1 MGKKKSKTQRLKKN
15 KKKKAKRIN
24 VQQVNPLILVEKG
37 GKIMFKTLEEKVKN
51 YFYHHYGKYAVEY
64 QIEGDKIKVISNI
77 GLYRYVP
84 NTKSN
89 IKKLDEAI
97 LKNKITI
104 AEKIDNY
111 EKTNESR
118 AKMLLFNI
126 SMILFSGLSIVFAF
140 FSGSYILFLLSL
152 ISFSICTFAASTSG
166 LTYFILVSEIR
177 NLKRATG
184 YKQDLEI
191 EMPKINTKNISK
203 KLKLLKAL
211 NKI

>member
-1 MGKKKSKTQRLKKN
+1 MGKKKSKTQKFKKN
-15 KKKKAKRIN
+15 KKRKARRIN
-24 VQQVNPLILVEKG
+24 VDKVVNPLILVEKG

-97 LKNKITI
+97 IKNKVTI
-104 AEKIDNY
+104 AEKIDDY

-140 FSGSYILFLLSL
+140 FSGSYLLFLLSV

-184 YKQDLEI
+184 YKQELEI
-191 EMPKINTKNISK
+191 EMPKLNTKNIKK
-203 KLKLLKAL
+203 KLKLIKGQ
-211 NKI
+211 

>member
-1 MGKKKSKTQRLKKN
+1 MGKKKSKTQKLKKN

-24 VQQVNPLILVEKG
+24 RQQINPLILVEKG
-37 GKIMFKTLEEKVKN
+37 GKIMFKTLGDKVKN

-84 NTKSN
+84 NTKAN
-89 IKKLDEAI
+89 IRKLDEAI

-104 AEKIDNY
+104 AEKIDDY

-140 FSGSYILFLLSL
+140 FSGSYILFLLSV

-191 EMPKINTKNISK
+191 EMPKLNTKNIKK
-203 KLKLLKAL
+203 KLNIIKGQ
-211 NKI
+211 N

>member
-126 SMILFSGLSIVFAF
+126 SMILFSGISIVFAF
-140 FSGSYILFLLSL
+140 FSGSYLLFLLSL

-191 EMPKINTKNISK
+191 EMPKLNTKKISK
-203 KLKLLKAL
+203 KFKLLKGQ
-211 NKI
+211 N

>member
-1 MGKKKSKTQRLKKN
+1 MGKKKSKTQKFKKN
-15 KKKKAKRIN
+15 KKRKARRIN
-24 VQQVNPLILVEKG
+24 VDKVVNPLILVEKG

-97 LKNKITI
+97 IKNKVTI
-104 AEKIDNY
+104 AEKIDDY
-111 EKTNESR
+111 ERTNESR

-140 FSGSYILFLLSL
+140 FSGSYLLFLLSV

-184 YKQDLEI
+184 YKQELEI
-191 EMPKINTKNISK
+191 EMPKLNTKYIKK
-203 KLKLLKAL
+203 KLKLIKGQ
-211 NKI
+211 

>member
-140 FSGSYILFLLSL
+140 FSGSYLLFLLSL

-184 YKQDLEI
+184 YKLDLEI
-191 EMPKINTKNISK
+191 EMPKLNTKKISK
-203 KLKLLKAL
+203 KFKLLKGQ
-211 NKI
+211 N

>member
-1 MGKKKSKTQRLKKN
+1 MGKKKSKTQKFKMN
-15 KKKKAKRIN
+15 KKRKARRIK

-51 YFYHHYGKYAVEY
+51 YFYHHYGKYAIEY

-84 NTKSN
+84 NTKAN

-97 LKNKITI
+97 IKNKITI
-104 AEKIDNY
+104 AEKIDDY

-126 SMILFSGLSIVFAF
+126 SMILFSGLSVVLAF
-140 FSGSYILFLLSL
+140 FSGSYMLFLLSV
-152 ISFSICTFAASTSG
+152 ISFSVCTFASTTTG

-191 EMPKINTKNISK
+191 EMPKLNTKNIKK
-203 KLKLLKAL
+203 KLNIIKGQ
-211 NKI
+211 N

>member
-1 MGKKKSKTQRLKKN
+1 MGKKKSKTQKFKKN
-15 KKKKAKRIN
+15 KKRKARRIN
-24 VQQVNPLILVEKG
+24 VDKVVNPLILVEKG

-51 YFYHHYGKYAVEY
+51 YFYHHYGKYAIEY

-97 LKNKITI
+97 IKNKVTI
-104 AEKIDNY
+104 AEKIDDY
-111 EKTNESR
+111 ERTNESR

-140 FSGSYILFLLSL
+140 FSGSYLLFLLSV

-184 YKQDLEI
+184 YKQELEI
-191 EMPKINTKNISK
+191 EMPKLNTKNIKK
-203 KLKLLKAL
+203 KLKLIKGQ
-211 NKI
+211 

>member
-1 MGKKKSKTQRLKKN
+1 MGKKKSKTQKFKKN
-15 KKKKAKRIN
+15 KKRKARRIK

-51 YFYHHYGKYAVEY
+51 YFYHHYGKYAIEY

-126 SMILFSGLSIVFAF
+126 SMILFSGISIVFAF
-140 FSGSYILFLLSL
+140 FSGSYLLFLLSL

-203 KLKLLKAL
+203 KLKLLKGQ
-211 NKI
+211 N

>member
-1 MGKKKSKTQRLKKN
+1 MGKKKSKTQKFKKN
-15 KKKKAKRIN
+15 KKRKARRIN
-24 VQQVNPLILVEKG
+24 VDKVVNPLILVEKG

-97 LKNKITI
+97 IKNKVTI
-104 AEKIDNY
+104 AEKIDDY
-111 EKTNESR
+111 ERTNESR

-140 FSGSYILFLLSL
+140 FSGSYLLFLLSV

-184 YKQDLEI
+184 YKKELEI
-191 EMPKINTKNISK
+191 EMPKLNTKNIKK
-203 KLKLLKAL
+203 KLKLIKGQ
-211 NKI
+211 

>member
-1 MGKKKSKTQRLKKN
+1 MGKKKSKTQKFKKN
-15 KKKKAKRIN
+15 KKRKARRIN
-24 VQQVNPLILVEKG
+24 VDKVVNPLILVEKG

-97 LKNKITI
+97 IKNKVTI
-104 AEKIDNY
+104 AEKIDDY
-111 EKTNESR
+111 ERTNESR

-140 FSGSYILFLLSL
+140 FSGSYLLFLLSV

-184 YKQDLEI
+184 YKQELEI
-191 EMPKINTKNISK
+191 EMPKLNTKNIKK
-203 KLKLLKAL
+203 KLKLIKGQ
-211 NKI
+211 

>member
-140 FSGSYILFLLSL
+140 FSGSYLLFLLSL

-191 EMPKINTKNISK
+191 EMPKLNTKKISK
-203 KLKLLKAL
+203 KFKLLKGQ
-211 NKI
+211 N

>member
-1 MGKKKSKTQRLKKN
+1 MGKKKSKTQKFKKN
-15 KKKKAKRIN
+15 KKRKLKRIN
-24 VQQVNPLILVEKG
+24 VQQVVNPLILVEKG

-140 FSGSYILFLLSL
+140 FSGSYLLFLLSL

-191 EMPKINTKNISK
+191 EMPKLNTKKISK
-203 KLKLLKAL
+203 KFKLLKGQ
-211 NKI
+211 N

>member
-24 VQQVNPLILVEKG
+24 RQQFNPLILVEKG

-51 YFYHHYGKYAVEY
+51 YFYHHYGKYAIEY

-97 LKNKITI
+97 LKNKLTI
-104 AEKIDNY
+104 AEKIDDY
-111 EKTNESR
+111 ERTNESR

-126 SMILFSGLSIVFAF
+126 SMILFSGISIVFAF
-140 FSGSYILFLLSL
+140 FSGSYILFLLSV
-152 ISFSICTFAASTSG
+152 ISFAICTFAASTSG

-184 YKQDLEI
+184 YRQELEI
-191 EMPKINTKNISK
+191 EMPKLNTKKISK
-203 KLKLLKAL
+203 KLKLLKGQ
-211 NKI
+211 N

>member
-15 KKKKAKRIN
+15 KKKKTKRIN

-64 QIEGDKIKVISNI
+64 HIEGDKIKVISNI

-140 FSGSYILFLLSL
+140 FSGSYLLFLLSV

-203 KLKLLKAL
+203 KLKLLKGQ
-211 NKI
+211 N

>member
-1 MGKKKSKTQRLKKN
+1 MGKKRSKTQKLKKN

-24 VQQVNPLILVEKG
+24 RQQFNPLILVEKG

-89 IKKLDEAI
+89 IKRLDEAI

-104 AEKIDNY
+104 AEKIDDY
-111 EKTNESR
+111 ERTNESR

-140 FSGSYILFLLSL
+140 FSGSYILFLLSV

-166 LTYFILVSEIR
+166 LTYFILLSEIR

-184 YKQDLEI
+184 YRQELEI
-191 EMPKINTKNISK
+191 EMPKLNTKKISK
-203 KLKLLKAL
+203 KLKLLKGQ
-211 NKI
+211 N

>member
-1 MGKKKSKTQRLKKN
+1 MGKKKSKTQKLKKN
-15 KKKKAKRIN
+15 KKRKAKRIN
-24 VQQVNPLILVEKG
+24 RQQINPLILVEKG

-84 NTKSN
+84 NTKAN

-97 LKNKITI
+97 IKNKITI
-104 AEKIDNY
+104 AEKIDDY
-111 EKTNESR
+111 ERTNESR

-126 SMILFSGLSIVFAF
+126 SMILFSGLSIVLAF
-140 FSGSYILFLLSL
+140 FSGSYMLFLLSV
-152 ISFSICTFAASTSG
+152 ISFSVCTFASTTTG

-191 EMPKINTKNISK
+191 EMPKLNTKKISK
-203 KLKLLKAL
+203 KLNLIKGQ
-211 NKI
+211 N

>member
-1 MGKKKSKTQRLKKN
+1 MGKKKSKTQKLKKN

-84 NTKSN
+84 NTKAN

-104 AEKIDNY
+104 AEKIDDY

-126 SMILFSGLSIVFAF
+126 AMILFSGLSIVFAF
-140 FSGSYILFLLSL
+140 FSGSYILFLLSV

-191 EMPKINTKNISK
+191 EIPKLNTKKISK
-203 KLKLLKAL
+203 KFKLLKGQ
-211 NKI
+211 N

>member
-1 MGKKKSKTQRLKKN
+1 MGKKKSKTQKFKKN
-15 KKKKAKRIN
+15 KKRKARRIN
-24 VQQVNPLILVEKG
+24 VDKVVNPLILVEKG

-97 LKNKITI
+97 IKNKVTI
-104 AEKIDNY
+104 AEKIDDY
-111 EKTNESR
+111 ERTNESR

-140 FSGSYILFLLSL
+140 FSGSYLLFLLSV

-184 YKQDLEI
+184 YKQELEI
-191 EMPKINTKNISK
+191 EMPKLNTKYIKK
-203 KLKLLKAL
+203 KLKVIKGQ
-211 NKI
+211 

>member
-1 MGKKKSKTQRLKKN
+1 MGKKKSKTQKYKKN
-15 KKKKAKRIN
+15 KKRNLKRIN
-24 VQQVNPLILVEKG
+24 VDQVVNPLILVEKG

-64 QIEGDKIKVISNI
+64 KIEGDKIKVISNI

-84 NTKSN
+84 NTKDN

-97 LKNKITI
+97 IKNKVTI
-104 AEKIDNY
+104 AEKIDDY

-118 AKMLLFNI
+118 AKFLLFNI
-126 SMILFSGLSIVFAF
+126 SMVMFSGLSIVLAF
-140 FSGSYILFLLSL
+140 FSGSYLLFLLSV
-152 ISFSICTFAASTSG
+152 ISFAFCVFASTTTG

-191 EMPKINTKNISK
+191 EMPKLNTKNIKK
-203 KLKLLKAL
+203 KLNL
-211 NKI
+211 IRG

>member
-140 FSGSYILFLLSL
+140 FSGSYLLFLLSL

>member
-1 MGKKKSKTQRLKKN
+1 MGKKKSKTQKFKKN
-15 KKKKAKRIN
+15 KKRKARRIN
-24 VQQVNPLILVEKG
+24 VDKVVNPLILVEKG

-97 LKNKITI
+97 IKNKVTI
-104 AEKIDNY
+104 AEKIDDY
-111 EKTNESR
+111 ERTNESR

-140 FSGSYILFLLSL
+140 FSGSYLLFLLSV

-184 YKQDLEI
+184 YKQELEI
-191 EMPKINTKNISK
+191 EMPKLNTKNIKK
-203 KLKLLKAL
+203 KLNIIKGQ
-211 NKI
+211 N

>member
-64 QIEGDKIKVISNI
+64 HIEGDKIKVISNI

-140 FSGSYILFLLSL
+140 FSGSYLLFLLSL

-191 EMPKINTKNISK
+191 EMPKLNTKKISK
-203 KLKLLKAL
+203 KFKLLKGQ
-211 NKI
+211 N

>member
-1 MGKKKSKTQRLKKN
+1 MYW
-15 KKKKAKRIN
+15 RI
-24 VQQVNPLILVEKG
+24 
-37 GKIMFKTLEEKVKN
+37 
-51 YFYHHYGKYAVEY
+51 YGKYAIEY

-84 NTKSN
+84 NTKAN

-97 LKNKITI
+97 IKNKITI
-104 AEKIDNY
+104 AEKIDDY

-126 SMILFSGLSIVFAF
+126 SMILFSGLSVVLAF
-140 FSGSYILFLLSL
+140 FSGSYMLFLLSV
-152 ISFSICTFAASTSG
+152 ISFSVCTFASTTTG

-191 EMPKINTKNISK
+191 EIPKLNTKNIKK
-203 KLKLLKAL
+203 KLNIIKGQ
-211 NKI
+211 N

>member
-1 MGKKKSKTQRLKKN
+1 MGKKKSKTQKFKKN
-15 KKKKAKRIN
+15 KKKKLKRIN
-24 VQQVNPLILVEKG
+24 VQQVVNPLILVEKG
-37 GKIMFKTLEEKVKN
+37 GKIMFKSLEEKVKN
-51 YFYHHYGKYAVEY
+51 YFYHHYGKYAIEY

-97 LKNKITI
+97 IKNKITI
-104 AEKIDNY
+104 AEKIDDY

-126 SMILFSGLSIVFAF
+126 SMILFSGLSVVFAF
-140 FSGSYILFLLSL
+140 FSGSYLLFLLSV
-152 ISFSICTFAASTSG
+152 ISFSVCVFAASTSG

-184 YKQDLEI
+184 YKQELEI
-191 EMPKINTKNISK
+191 EMPKLNTKNIK
-203 KLKLLKAL
+203 NKFNLLKGQ
-211 NKI
+211 N